1 MTDGDD
7 EVKIEINT
15 PPKSIEI
22 SPLGETKPP
31 TDAQPTVSQTPVLT
45 GGIQQAVQ
53 QSLLNTDPGNVKFVM
68 GPNGQLIAMHQ
79 PPFVWKDFF
88 IGGGIPFA
96 LFFIPILIL
105 MIGSGLGFDESV
117 YEEIEITKE
126 ENSTA
131 YYAEITLGEEEYLG
145 YCNIFV
151 NSQEPDQI
159 DLSCEITGDRDAKIY
174 DRTNDEVVGYYNGD
188 NGTFYFD
195 SGIDYGTQLY
205 LEYDYYKEDGLYMF
219 FQSISELAGFTC
231 CLGLLL
237 SIVFLILGFSQGKP
251 GMGWGGVSALISFPV
266 VSILGL
272 AFMW

>member
-7 EVKIEINT
+7 EVKIEINA

-131 YYAEITLGEEEYLG
+131 YHAEFTLGDEEYLG

-151 NSQEPDQI
+151 NSQEPDYI
-159 DLSCEITGDRDAKIY
+159 DLRCEPTNDRDAKIY
-174 DRTNDEVVGYYNGD
+174 DRANGEVVGYYNGD

-205 LEYDYYKEDGLYMF
+205 LEYDYNKEDGLHMF